1 MQAQT
6 SLAAQSGRW
15 TMRDIITL
23 AIFNVVMLIL
33 MTIAPIITVVS
44 HLLVGGFTALLNG
57 PIYMVMSNKIAKPGT
72 LFFTA
77 VLTGLYFVGFG
88 YANYLLTLAVIGL
101 ICELILWGKGSYLNP
116 VRNAI
121 SYSVFYVGYSLCGV
135 VPLIFFRESYLATL
149 EKSYTPEQLSAML
162 YYFETPSMIL
172 TMCSISFVG
181 GLLGCYFGN
190 LLMKKHVKK
199 AKLV

>member
-1 MQAQT
+1 
-6 SLAAQSGRW
+6 
-15 TMRDIITL
+15 MRDIITL

-172 TMCSISFVG
+172 IMCSISFVG